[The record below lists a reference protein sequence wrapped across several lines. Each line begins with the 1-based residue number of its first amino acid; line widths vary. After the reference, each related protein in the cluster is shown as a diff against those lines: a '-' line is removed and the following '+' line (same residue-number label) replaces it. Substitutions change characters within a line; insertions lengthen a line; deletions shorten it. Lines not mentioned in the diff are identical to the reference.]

1 MSKIKERVK
10 TLEPEKAKDPVLSE
24 KRKRAMVE
32 YMAIMFFVAFVL
44 VLLSLIVQNRSLK
57 QTTSENI
64 NTSMNLQGRIENL
77 QSENRELRT
86 KLAESLLINA
96 KQAYEDGNEDA
107 FLPAMAEIEPY
118 ADALSSADREI
129 YDFLSQELPGETEE
143 TE

>member
-10 TLEPEKAKDPVLSE
+10 TLEPEKSKDPVLSE

-57 QTTSENI
+57 QTTNENI

-86 KLAESLLINA
+86 KLAESLLLNA
-96 KQAYEDGNEDA
+96 EQAYEAGDEES
-107 FLPAMAEIEPY
+107 FLTAMQELDPY
-118 ADALSSADREI
+118 ADALSSASREI
-129 YDFLSQELPGETEE
+129 YDFLSQELPTETDETE
-143 TE
+143 